1 MENMRHHVFSFHEKM
16 TFYFTYTP
24 SNSEVPLVFANNMN
38 SSKSSGLIAK
48 EDTHF

>member
-24 SNSEVPLVFANNMN
+24 WGSLRVRALETLET
-38 SSKSSGLIAK
+38 L
-48 EDTHF
+48 E